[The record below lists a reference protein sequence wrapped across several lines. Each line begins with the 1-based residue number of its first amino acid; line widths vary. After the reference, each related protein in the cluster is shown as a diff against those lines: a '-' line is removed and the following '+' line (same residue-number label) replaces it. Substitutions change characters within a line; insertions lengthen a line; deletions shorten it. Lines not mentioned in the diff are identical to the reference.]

1 LRVGLPVAAALL
13 LAAPPFVPSAKA
25 QLLPDT
31 GTTVQVGALRQ
42 QLEGL
47 MGTNTPATPGWTF
60 VPSLSAQESWTNQ
73 LQNTNGSGKSS
84 FITALLPAV
93 LINGQTGRTTTTI
106 NYAPAL
112 EYYSNGNQ
120 TQINQNLN
128 AASTITLVPE
138 RLFLDLRGF
147 AAVQPTYG
155 GYGPAGTAAVSANDQ
170 TQTLGFSAHPY
181 LRQSFNDLGT
191 AELGA
196 SVSYSSQNGVVSSMA
211 AGQPPPLG
219 AVGAQNLT
227 SEREYFSLNSGPAF
241 GRTSAGLML
250 SANQDTGT
258 GVMSSA
264 FQNEAVMNLGYALTR
279 SVTALASFGYD
290 DIHYAGTP
298 PYNYTGPQWSVGAH
312 WIPNPDSSVSVS
324 YGSQQGEPSAQ
335 VDANYAVTARTR
347 VFARYSEGLT
357 TGLQQLLNGI
367 NGSSLDT
374 AGNPVA
380 NGVPVQLN
388 NGFYGVQNNLAQ
400 VSTASVTVTTLL
412 DRDAISVTFS
422 RQQSHQI
429 AAANAAAAAASA
441 GNQNST
447 GWYGTLTWQR
457 SLWPDLNASA
467 FVQWGT
473 NQGLQTGTGQNSNTL
488 VFSLNLSYVVSRTV
502 SAYAQYSWTR
512 QSNPGAGLTLPI
524 NLIVIGAS
532 KTF

>member
-1 LRVGLPVAAALL
+1 
-13 LAAPPFVPSAKA
+13 
-25 QLLPDT
+25 LLPDT
-31 GTTVQVGALRQ
+31 GTTVQVGALHQ

-47 MGTNTPATPGWTF
+47 MGSGTPATPGWTF
-60 VPSLSAQESWTNQ
+60 VPALGAEERWTNQ
-73 LQNTNGSGKSS
+73 LLEANGAGKSS
-84 FITALLPAV
+84 FITALLPSV

-106 NYAPAL
+106 NYDPAL
-112 EYYSNGNQ
+112 EYYSNGKQ

-128 AASTITLVPE
+128 AVSTITLVPE

-155 GYGPAGTAAVSANDQ
+155 GYGLGGTAAVSGQDQ

-181 LRQSFNDLGT
+181 LRQSFNDLGY

-196 SVSYSSQNGVVSSMA
+196 TVSHASQNGVAGSMA
-211 AGQPPPLG
+211 SGQPAPLG

-227 SEREYFSLNSGPAF
+227 SEQEYFSLNSGPAF

-250 SANQDTGT
+250 SASQDTGS

-264 FQNEAVMNLGYALTR
+264 SQDEAVMNLGYALTR
-279 SVTALASFGYD
+279 SVTALVSFGYD

-312 WIPNPDSSVSVS
+312 WIPNPDSSITVS
-324 YGSQQGEPSAQ
+324 YGRQQGVQSAQ
-335 VDANYAVTARTR
+335 LDANYAVTARTR
-347 VFARYSEGLT
+347 VFARYSEGIT
-357 TGLQQLLNGI
+357 SGLEQLLNGM

-374 AGNPVA
+374 AGNPTA
-380 NGVPVQLN
+380 HGVPVQLN
-388 NGFYGVQNNLAQ
+388 NSFYGVQNNLAQ
-400 VSTASVTVTTLL
+400 VTDASVTVTTLL
-412 DRDAISVTFS
+412 ERDAISVTFS

-429 AAANAAAAAASA
+429 AAATAAASA
-441 GNQNST
+441 GNPNST
-447 GWYGTLTWQR
+447 GWYGMLTWQR

-473 NQGLQTGTGQNSNTL
+473 NQGLQTGTSQNSDTL

-512 QSNPGAGLTLPI
+512 QSNPGTTLTLPS
-524 NLIVIGAS
+524 NLIVIGAR